1 MRITVPT
8 ANQTFHLRAVRHV
21 VLCGVFTMAACQD
34 VTSPEQVSAVPQALS
49 LTQQSSAD
57 ELATLGANLDD
68 ITGWSLAA
76 LPNQQGQTNI
86 VGILNGL
93 KGHLS
98 SGKIAACQQDI
109 TDARAILGS
118 LTEVQQVEVG
128 SVGVALDVIQ
138 AALDKASQ

>member
-1 MRITVPT
+1 MRITTTTGNHSVR
-8 ANQTFHLRAVRHV
+8 LRAVRHV
-21 VLCGVFTMAACQD
+21 VLCGVFTLAACQD
-34 VTSPEQVSAVPQALS
+34 VTAPEKVEAVPQALS
-49 LTQQSSAD
+49 LSQQSAQD
-57 ELATLGANLDD
+57 ELASLASNLDD
-68 ITGWSLAA
+68 FTGWSLAA
-76 LPNQQGQTNI
+76 LPDAKGRTNI

-98 SGKIAACQQDI
+98 SGKIAACQQDV

-118 LTEVQQVEVG
+118 LTEVQQIEVG